1 MLTRQLV
8 RTGWFMD
15 SYNRETQLSGFG
27 KAVEVVLMAP
37 DNLFQEAVER
47 LLSRPNA
54 ETFGQSH
61 K

>member
-1 MLTRQLV
+1 
-8 RTGWFMD
+8 MD